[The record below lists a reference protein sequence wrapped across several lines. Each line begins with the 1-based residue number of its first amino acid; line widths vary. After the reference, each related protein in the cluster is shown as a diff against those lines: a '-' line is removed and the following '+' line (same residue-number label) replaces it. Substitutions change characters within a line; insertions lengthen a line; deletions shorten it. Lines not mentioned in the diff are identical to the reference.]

1 MSSYPENFN
10 EEYTSFL
17 NNLIHLFPNNDVLNS
32 VSNETVD
39 ERYSRLIILI
49 STLDNQTN
57 FNNFVKS
64 KIKTFSHKET
74 DKQKI
79 SESLFGK
86 NLSLKKIFNN
96 QDDTIKLLLWNHLHR
111 LVYIVYQNE
120 NNSTTD
126 KNKLERI
133 SRLKELQKSTASKK
147 MDPKETLQSFLKTD
161 NLNTSTNE
169 MINDIFS
176 SFEGSLT
183 GKNPLENIFNISNL
197 ITDKYKDKIENG
209 DIDLNSLLDGLQ
221 TNLPGMENMKSM
233 IDPIL
238 KMQGQP
244 EEPKETV
251 IMDENFSTA
260 DVDLGKQEE
269 LSQPALGNMLKAI
282 DSTGLMNM
290 LGSSGGGFPDLGNQ
304 TEGIGKFMGMLSKLQ
319 NVDSNN
325 PDEVTN
331 IFKNELGLDV
341 DKLNEQMAKMM
352 NQNQ

>member
-1 MSSYPENFN
+1 MSSYPEHFN
-10 EEYTSFL
+10 EEYSSFL
-17 NNLIHLFPNNDVLNS
+17 NNLIHLFPNNEVLNNIT
-32 VSNETVD
+32 NETID
-39 ERYSRLIILI
+39 ERYTRIIILI
-49 STLDNQTN
+49 STLDNQAN

-64 KIKTFSHKET
+64 KIKTFSHKEV

-96 QDDTIKLLLWNHLHR
+96 QDDSIKLLLWNHLHR

-120 NNSTTD
+120 NKDTAD
-126 KNKLERI
+126 KNKVERI
-133 SRLKELQKSTASKK
+133 TRLKELQKTTTTKK
-147 MDPKETLQSFLKTD
+147 IDPKETLQSFLKTD
-161 NLNTSTNE
+161 NLNTSTND

-176 SFEGSLT
+176 SFEGSLS

-197 ITDKYKDKIENG
+197 ISDKYKDKIENG

-290 LGSSGGGFPDLGNQ
+290 LGSGSAGLPELGNQ

-319 NVDSNN
+319 NVDNNN
-325 PDEVTN
+325 PDELTN

-352 NQNQ
+352 NQNK